1 MKRIERGKKEKLC
14 YKLCIGQQS
23 DGTVAGVVAAPL
35 PGSLHT
41 LTHTGSNAPESDSYT
56 LCPFNHRLQLLL
68 KAQDAFGQ
76 HLLKQ
81 L

>member
-1 MKRIERGKKEKLC
+1 MGA
-14 YKLCIGQQS
+14 
-23 DGTVAGVVAAPL
+23 DVVAAPL